1 MGEIRLKIP
10 DTLHFQLKLEAGKR
24 GKRLPDFITR
34 ILRDYTTHMR
44 NTEVSEKELN
54 AKR

>member
-10 DTLHFQLKLEAGKR
+10 DTVHFQLKLEAGKR

-34 ILRDYTTHMR
+34 ILRDYIAHMR
-44 NTEVSEKELN
+44 NTEVSKEKQS
-54 AKR
+54 